1 MEQAELQLEVRA
13 AGNPAAF
20 FLGLGFQLRFVSVK
34 MRIST
39 ALATLLLLLAL
50 SLPALVVAQQAGAP
64 PVAPGNRR
72 AEPGVTTTAP
82 NSRTRRPR
90 VDATEGVE
98 ADVAEAL
105 TVIQDNY
112 VDGNKVNYNDVF
124 KSSIIGMLRT
134 LDPHSNFYDA
144 KEFEEQRAD
153 WRSEYYGIGATIGDR
168 KIGATTDTYVLA
180 TFEATPAFRAGLR
193 FGDRITEIDGKPVK
207 GKASGDVRDMLRGP
221 RGTTVRVTVER
232 ASNGAK
238 ETVEITRDA
247 VAQPTVP
254 DAYFIKPGVGY
265 IDMTRGFNYTTADE
279 FISALEYLRSHGMT
293 GLVVDLRGNGGGILD
308 QAVHVAEQFLGNGQT
323 ILTQKGRGTRGMERE
338 YKSENRSPDPTPLV
352 VLVNRGTASAS
363 EIVAGAWQDHD
374 RALIVGE
381 TSFGK
386 GLVQSIMPLEY
397 GTALTLTTS
406 KYYTPSGR
414 LIQRDYSNQGFYDY
428 IYGRVNGTQEEAQA
442 AKPKGPETHTDT
454 GRPLYGGGGITP
466 DEAIKGRALTSPQ
479 VRLIDPVF
487 AFARDMVNGRVAGFP
502 DYKVAGMPDFERNV
516 EAGAFVVD
524 DRVFKAFKEY
534 VAAHAEDY
542 KVTDAQL
549 DRSRDFIARQLR
561 YDLTTAAYGSV
572 KATQVLMIDDPQVT
586 KAIDSLPR
594 ARDLATAAMRG
605 RNPQT
610 KSFE

>member
-1 MEQAELQLEVRA
+1 
-13 AGNPAAF
+13 
-20 FLGLGFQLRFVSVK
+20 VK
-34 MRIST
+34 KRIST
-39 ALATLLLLLAL
+39 TLAALLLLAL
-50 SLPALVVAQQAGAP
+50 SIPALVIAQQSSSHPQP
-64 PVAPGNRR
+64 PVVRR
-72 AEPGVTTTAP
+72 GDSASSSPAAP
-82 NSRTRRPR
+82 NSRTRRPH
-90 VDATEGVE
+90 VEATEGVE
-98 ADVAEAL
+98 SDVAEAL

-112 VDGNKVNYNDVF
+112 VDGNKINYNDVF

-134 LDPHSNFYDA
+134 LDPHSNYYDA

-168 KIGATTDTYVLA
+168 KLGKDTDTYILA
-180 TFEATPAFRAGLR
+180 TFESTPAFRAGLR
-193 FGDRITEIDGKPVK
+193 FGDRIVEIDGQPVK
-207 GKASGDVRDMLRGP
+207 GKQSGDVRDMLRGA

-232 ASNGAK
+232 ASNAAR

-247 VAQPTVP
+247 VPQPTVP

-279 FISALEYLRSHGMT
+279 FVSALDFLRTHGMT

-308 QAVHVAEQFLGNGQT
+308 QAVHVAEQFIGSGET
-323 ILTQKGRGTRGMERE
+323 ILTQKGRGTRGQERE
-338 YKSENRSPDPTPLV
+338 YKSENRNPDNTPLV

-414 LIQRDYSNQGFYDY
+414 LIQRDYSNQSFYDY
-428 IYGRVNGTQEEAQA
+428 IYGRLNGTVDESQA
-442 AKPKGPETHTDT
+442 VKPKGPETHTDT

-466 DEAIKGRALTSPQ
+466 DESVKARTLSSQQ
-479 VRLIDPVF
+479 VRLIDPIF
-487 AFARDMVNGRVAGFP
+487 GFARELVNGRVAGFP

-516 EAGAFVVD
+516 GTSDMVVD
-524 DRVFKAFKEY
+524 DRVFRAFKDY

-542 KVTDAQL
+542 KLTEAQI
-549 DRSRDFIARQLR
+549 DRSRDFIARQMR

-572 KATQVLMIDDPQVT
+572 KATQVLIFDDPQVT

-594 ARDLATAAMRG
+594 ARDLSTAAMRG
-605 RNPQT
+605 RNPAS

>member
-1 MEQAELQLEVRA
+1 
-13 AGNPAAF
+13 
-20 FLGLGFQLRFVSVK
+20 VK
-34 MRIST
+34 KRIST
-39 ALATLLLLLAL
+39 ALATLLLLAI
-50 SLPALVVAQQAGAP
+50 SLPAFVIAQQSGAQP
-64 PVAPGNRR
+64 PAAPGVRR
-72 AEPGVTTTAP
+72 PTTPSDGPAAPGT
-82 NSRTRRPR
+82 SRARRPR
-90 VDATEGVE
+90 PEATEGLE

-105 TVIQDNY
+105 TVIQDHH
-112 VDGNKVNYNDVF
+112 VDGNKVKYDEVF

-168 KIGATTDTYVLA
+168 RVGATTDTYVLA

-193 FGDRITEIDGKPVK
+193 FGDRIIEIDGKPVK
-207 GKASGDVRDMLRGP
+207 GKASGEVRDMLRGP

-232 ASNGAK
+232 ASNGQS
-238 ETVEITRDA
+238 ETVAITRDA
-247 VAQPTVP
+247 VPQPTVP
-254 DAYFIKPGVGY
+254 DAYFIRPGVGY

-279 FISALEYLRSHGMT
+279 FIAALDYLRSHGMQ
-293 GLVVDLRGNGGGILD
+293 GLVVDLRNNGGGILD
-308 QAVHVAEQFLGNGQT
+308 QAKIVAEQFLQNGQT

-338 YKSENRSPDPTPLV
+338 YKSDNRKPDPTPLV

-428 IYGRVNGTQEEAQA
+428 IYGRVNGTQQEAA
-442 AKPKGPETHTDT
+442 PAEKPKGPETHTDT
-454 GRPLYGGGGITP
+454 GRPLYGGGGIAP
-466 DEAIKGRALTSPQ
+466 DEGVKGRTLSPQQ
-479 VRLIDPVF
+479 VRLIDPIF
-487 AFARDMVNGRVAGFP
+487 AFARDAVNGRVPGAPASF
-502 DYKVAGMPDFERNV
+502 KVGGMPEFERNV
-516 EAGAFVVD
+516 EAGAFAVD
-524 DRVFKAFKEY
+524 DKVFKAFKEY
-534 VAAHAEDY
+534 VAANYEDL
-542 KVTDAQL
+542 KLTEAQL
-549 DRSRDFIARQLR
+549 DRSRDYIVRQLR

-572 KATQVLMIDDPQVT
+572 KATQVLMADDPQVQ
-586 KAIDSLPR
+586 KALDSLPR

-605 RNPQT
+605 RSPQT
-610 KSFE
+610 KSFEE

>member
-1 MEQAELQLEVRA
+1 QP
-13 AGNPAAF
+13 PAA
-20 FLGLGFQLRFVSVK
+20 
-34 MRIST
+34 
-39 ALATLLLLLAL
+39 
-50 SLPALVVAQQAGAP
+50 PGA
-64 PVAPGNRR
+64 
-72 AEPGVTTTAP
+72 
-82 NSRTRRPR
+82 RRPAVPGEGGGAATGTR
-90 VDATEGVE
+90 PRRPARNESATEGLE

-112 VDGNKVNYNDVF
+112 IDGNKVKYDEVF

-168 KIGATTDTYVLA
+168 KVGAGTDTYVLA

-193 FGDRITEIDGKPVK
+193 FGDKIIEIDGKPVK
-207 GKASGDVRDMLRGP
+207 GKASGEVRDMLRGP

-232 ASNGAK
+232 AANGQT
-238 ETVEITRDA
+238 ETVAITRDA
-247 VAQPTVP
+247 VPQPTVP
-254 DAYFIKPGVGY
+254 DAYFIRPGVGY

-279 FISALEYLRSHGMT
+279 FVAALDYLRSHGMT
-293 GLVVDLRGNGGGILD
+293 GLIVDLRGNGGGILD
-308 QAVHVAEQFLGNGQT
+308 QAKIVAEQFLQSGQV
-323 ILTQKGRGTRGMERE
+323 ILTQKGRGTRGMQRE
-338 YKSENRSPDPTPLV
+338 LVSDNRNPDPTALV

-381 TSFGK
+381 TTFGK

-428 IYGRVNGTQEEAQA
+428 IYGRVNGTQGEGA
-442 AKPKGPETHTDT
+442 AAEKPKGPESHTDT
-454 GRPLYGGGGITP
+454 GRPIYGGGGIAP
-466 DEAIKGRALTSPQ
+466 DESVKARALSQPQ
-479 VRLIDPVF
+479 VRLIDPIF
-487 AFARDMVNGRVAGFP
+487 AFVRDAVNGRVPGVPASFQ
-502 DYKVAGMPDFERNV
+502 VRTMPEFERNV
-516 EAGAFVVD
+516 EPGAFAVD
-524 DRVFKAFKEY
+524 DKVFKAFKDY
-534 VAAHAEDY
+534 VAANYADMKLTE
-542 KVTDAQL
+542 AQL
-549 DRSRDFIARQLR
+549 DKGRDFIVRQLR

-572 KATQVLMIDDPQVT
+572 KATQVLMADDPQVL

-610 KSFE
+610 KSFDE

>member
-1 MEQAELQLEVRA
+1 
-13 AGNPAAF
+13 
-20 FLGLGFQLRFVSVK
+20 VK
-34 MRIST
+34 KRIST
-39 ALATLLLLLAL
+39 ALATLLLLAL
-50 SLPALVVAQQAGAP
+50 SLPALVIAQQTGSRP
-64 PVAPGNRR
+64 PVMPAPGR
-72 AEPGVTTTAP
+72 PGTSTGAAPAP

-90 VDATEGVE
+90 VEATEAVE
-98 ADVAEAL
+98 SDVAEAL

-112 VDGNKVNYNDVF
+112 VDGNKLVYNDVF

-134 LDPHSNFYDA
+134 LDPHSNYYDA

-168 KIGATTDTYVLA
+168 RVGKETDTYILA
-180 TFEATPAFRAGLR
+180 TFEGTPAFRAGLR
-193 FGDRITEIDGKPVK
+193 FGDRIVAIDGETVK
-207 GKASGDVRDMLRGP
+207 GKASGDVRDRLRGP
-221 RGTTVRVTVER
+221 RNTVVRVTVER
-232 ASNGAK
+232 ASTGQK

-247 VAQPTVP
+247 VPQPTVP

-279 FISALEYLRSHGMT
+279 FISALDYLRTHGMN

-308 QAVHVAEQFLGNGQT
+308 QAVRVAEQFLQSGQT
-323 ILTQKGRGTRGMERE
+323 ILTQKGRGMRGAEHE
-338 YKSENRSPDPTPLV
+338 YKSENRAPDQTPLV

-428 IYGRVNGTQEEAQA
+428 IYGRLNGTVDEAQA
-442 AKPKGPETHTDT
+442 EKPKGPQTHTDT
-454 GRPLYGGGGITP
+454 GRLIYGGGGITP
-466 DEAIKGRALTSPQ
+466 DEAVKARTLSAPQ
-479 VRLIDPVF
+479 VRLIDPIF
-487 AFARDMVNGRVAGFP
+487 AFVRELVNGRVSGLGG
-502 DYKVAGMPDFERNV
+502 YKVPGMPDFERNV
-516 EAGAFVVD
+516 GASDFVVD
-524 DRVFKAFKEY
+524 DKVFKAFKEF
-534 VAAHAEDY
+534 VAARGGDY
-542 KVTDAQL
+542 KVTDSQL
-549 DRSRDFIARQLR
+549 DRSRDFIARQMR

-572 KATQVLMIDDPQVT
+572 KATQVLIFDDPQVS
-586 KAIDSLPR
+586 KAIESLPR
-594 ARDLATAAMRG
+594 ARDLSTAAMRG

>member
-1 MEQAELQLEVRA
+1 
-13 AGNPAAF
+13 
-20 FLGLGFQLRFVSVK
+20 VK
-34 MRIST
+34 KRIST
-39 ALATLLLLLAL
+39 ALATLLLLAV
-50 SLPALVVAQQAGAP
+50 SLPAFVIAQQSGAQPPAAPGARRTAP
-64 PVAPGNRR
+64 PAADGGT
-72 AEPGVTTTAP
+72 AAAP

-90 VDATEGVE
+90 PADATEGLE
-98 ADVAEAL
+98 ADIAEAL

-112 VDGNKVNYNDVF
+112 VDGNKVKYDDVF

-168 KIGATTDTYVLA
+168 KLGGNVDTYILA
-180 TFEATPAFRAGLR
+180 TFEATPAYRAGLR
-193 FGDRITEIDGKPVK
+193 FGDKITEIDGKPVK
-207 GKASGDVRDMLRGP
+207 GKASGEVRDMLRGP
-221 RGTTVRVTVER
+221 RGTAVRVTVER
-232 ASNGAK
+232 ASNGQK

-247 VAQPTVP
+247 VPQPTVP

-265 IDMTRGFNYTTADE
+265 IDMTRGFNYTTAEE
-279 FISALEYLRSHGMT
+279 FISALQYLRSHGMQ
-293 GLVVDLRGNGGGILD
+293 GLVVDLRNNGGGILD
-308 QAVHVAEQFLGNGQT
+308 QAKIVAEQFLAQGQT
-323 ILTQKGRGTRGMERE
+323 ILTQKGRGTRGMQRE
-338 YKSENRSPDPTPLV
+338 LTSDNRKPDPTPLV

-414 LIQRDYSNQGFYDY
+414 LIQRDYSNQSYYDY
-428 IYGRVNGTQEEAQA
+428 IYGRVNGTQAEADVE
-442 AKPKGPETHTDT
+442 KPKGNETHTDT
-454 GRPLYGGGGITP
+454 GRPIYGGGGIAP
-466 DEAIKGRALTSPQ
+466 DEAIKARALTPLQ
-479 VRLIDPVF
+479 VRLIDPIF
-487 AFARDMVNGRVAGFP
+487 AFAREAVNGRVGGVPASF
-502 DYKVAGMPDFERNV
+502 KVGGMPEFERNV
-516 EAGAFVVD
+516 EAGAFEVD
-524 DRVFKAFKEY
+524 DKVFKAFKEFA
-534 VAAHAEDY
+534 VANYGEEL
-542 KVTDAQL
+542 KLTDAGL
-549 DRSRDFIARQLR
+549 DKGREFIVRQLR

-572 KATQVLMIDDPQVT
+572 KATQVLMLDDPQVG
-586 KAIDSLPR
+586 KAIESLPR

-610 KSFE
+610 KSFEE

>member
-1 MEQAELQLEVRA
+1 
-13 AGNPAAF
+13 
-20 FLGLGFQLRFVSVK
+20 

-39 ALATLLLLLAL
+39 ALATLLLLAL
-50 SLPALVVAQQAGAP
+50 SLPAFVIAQQGSTKPTP
-64 PVAPGNRR
+64 PTARR
-72 AEPGVTTTAP
+72 GELGRGTETVPVDPSA
-82 NSRTRRPR
+82 RTRRTRPA
-90 VDATEGVE
+90 ATEGLE
-98 ADVAEAL
+98 ADVSEAL

-168 KIGATTDTYVLA
+168 RVGASTDTYILA

-193 FGDRITEIDGKPVK
+193 FGDRVTEIDGKPVK

-232 ASNGAK
+232 ASNGAT

-247 VAQPTVP
+247 VPQPTVP

-265 IDMTRGFNYTTADE
+265 IDMTRGFNYTTAEE
-279 FISALEYLRSHGMT
+279 FISALDYLRSRGMT

-308 QAVHVAEQFLGNGQT
+308 QAVRVAEQFLASGQT
-323 ILTQKGRGTRGMERE
+323 ILTQKGRGTRGEARE
-338 YKSENRSPDPTPLV
+338 FKSENRSPDNTPLV

-414 LIQRDYSNQGFYDY
+414 LIQRDYSNQSFYDY
-428 IYGRVNGTQEEAQA
+428 IYGRVNGTQAETQA
-442 AKPKGPETHTDT
+442 EKPKGPETHTDT
-454 GRPLYGGGGITP
+454 GRPLYGGGGISP
-466 DEAIKGRALTSPQ
+466 DETIKPRTLSAQQ

-549 DRSRDFIARQLR
+549 DHSRDFIARQLR

-572 KATQVLMIDDPQVT
+572 KATQVLMLDDPQVT
-586 KAIDSLPR
+586 KGIDSLPR
-594 ARDLATAAMRG
+594 ARDLATSAMRG

>member
-1 MEQAELQLEVRA
+1 M
-13 AGNPAAF
+13 
-20 FLGLGFQLRFVSVK
+20 K
-34 MRIST
+34 KRIST
-39 ALATLLLLLAL
+39 ALATLLLLAL
-50 SLPALVVAQQAGAP
+50 SLPAFVIAQQSSTQPAP
-64 PVAPGNRR
+64 STARRGDPAAASAAPG
-72 AEPGVTTTAP
+72 A
-82 NSRTRRPR
+82 RTRRTHVEP
-90 VDATEGVE
+90 TEGIE
-98 ADVAEAL
+98 ADISEAL

-112 VDGNKVNYNDVF
+112 VDGNKINYNDVF

-134 LDPHSNFYDA
+134 LDPHSNYYDA

-168 KIGATTDTYVLA
+168 KVGNSTDTFVLA
-180 TFEATPAFRAGLR
+180 TFEATPAYRAGLH
-193 FGDRITEIDGKPVK
+193 FGDRIIEIDGKPVK

-232 ASNGAK
+232 ASNGAR

-247 VAQPTVP
+247 VPQPTVP

-279 FISALEYLRSHGMT
+279 FISALDFLRSHGMT

-308 QAVHVAEQFLGNGQT
+308 QAVRVAEQFIGSGQT

-338 YKSENRSPDPTPLV
+338 YKSENRSPDNTPLV

-414 LIQRDYSNQGFYDY
+414 LIQRDYSNQSFYDY
-428 IYGRVNGTQEEAQA
+428 IYGRVNGTQDEAQVE
-442 AKPKGPETHTDT
+442 KPKGPETHTDT

-466 DEAIKGRALTSPQ
+466 DENVKARTLTPPQ
-479 VRLIDPVF
+479 VRLIDPIF
-487 AFARDMVNGRVAGFP
+487 AFARELVNGRVTGFN
-502 DYKVAGMPDFERNV
+502 DYKVAGMPDFEHNV
-516 EAGAFVVD
+516 APNDMVVD
-524 DRVFKAFKEY
+524 DKVFKAFKEF
-534 VAAHAEDY
+534 VAVHAEDY
-542 KVTDAQL
+542 KLTDAQL
-549 DRSRDFIARQLR
+549 DKGRDFIARQLR

-572 KATQVLMIDDPQVT
+572 KATQVLILDDPQVA

>member
-1 MEQAELQLEVRA
+1 M
-13 AGNPAAF
+13 
-20 FLGLGFQLRFVSVK
+20 K
-34 MRIST
+34 KRIST
-39 ALATLLLLLAL
+39 ALATLLLLAL
-50 SLPALVVAQQAGAP
+50 TLPGFVIAQQTGTPRQSGSQP
-64 PVAPGNRR
+64 PAVTTPRR
-72 AEPGVTTTAP
+72 TTPDSGSTTAP
-82 NSRTRRPR
+82 NSRTRRTVPHT
-90 VDATEGVE
+90 DATEGVE
-98 ADVAEAL
+98 SDVAEAL

-112 VDGNKVNYNDVF
+112 VDGNKLVYNDVF

-134 LDPHSNFYDA
+134 LDPHSNYYDA

-168 KIGATTDTYVLA
+168 KLGSTTDTYILA
-180 TFEATPAFRAGLR
+180 TFEGTPAFRAGLR
-193 FGDRITEIDGKPVK
+193 FGDRITEIDGQSVK
-207 GKASGDVRDMLRGP
+207 GKPSGDVRDKLRGP

-232 ASNGAK
+232 ASNGEK

-247 VAQPTVP
+247 VPQPTVP

-279 FISALEYLRSHGMT
+279 FISALDYLRSRGMN

-308 QAVHVAEQFLGNGQT
+308 QAVRVAEQFLGSGQT

-338 YKSENRSPDPTPLV
+338 YKSENRTPDNTPLV

-374 RALIVGE
+374 RALIIGE

-414 LIQRDYSNQGFYDY
+414 LIQRDYSNQSFYDY
-428 IYGRVNGTQEEAQA
+428 IYGRVNGTQDEAKTTE
-442 AKPKGPETHTDT
+442 KPKGPETHTDT

-466 DEAIKGRALTSPQ
+466 DEDVKARALSAPQ
-479 VRLIDPVF
+479 VRLIDPIF
-487 AFARDMVNGRVAGFP
+487 AFAREAVNGRVPGVPAAF
-502 DYKVAGMPDFERNV
+502 KVGGMPDFTRNV
-516 EAGAFVVD
+516 APSDFAVD
-524 DRVFKAFKEY
+524 DNVFKAFKEF

-542 KVTDAQL
+542 KLTDAQL
-549 DRSRDFIARQLR
+549 DRNREFIARQLR
-561 YDLTTAAYGSV
+561 YDLTTAAFGSV
-572 KATQVLMIDDPQVT
+572 KATQVLILDDPQVV

-594 ARDLATAAMRG
+594 ARDLATAAMKG
-605 RNPQT
+605 RNPQS

>member
-1 MEQAELQLEVRA
+1 M
-13 AGNPAAF
+13 
-20 FLGLGFQLRFVSVK
+20 K
-34 MRIST
+34 KRIST
-39 ALATLLLLLAL
+39 ALATLLLLAL
-50 SLPALVVAQQAGAP
+50 TLPGFVIAQQGTAPRPQGGTQTPPSARRETPNSGAP
-64 PVAPGNRR
+64 GS
-72 AEPGVTTTAP
+72 P
-82 NSRTRRPR
+82 NSRTRRTAPR
-90 VDATEGVE
+90 PDATEGVE
-98 ADVAEAL
+98 ADLAEAI

-112 VDGNKVNYNDVF
+112 VDGNKLVYNDVF

-134 LDPHSNFYDA
+134 LDPHSNYYDA

-168 KIGATTDTYVLA
+168 KIGATTDTYILA
-180 TFEATPAFRAGLR
+180 TFESTPAFRAGLR
-193 FGDRITEIDGKPVK
+193 FGDRITEIDGQSVAGKP
-207 GKASGDVRDMLRGP
+207 SSDVRDRLRGP
-221 RGTTVRVTVER
+221 RGTTVKVTVER
-232 ASNGAK
+232 ASNGQK

-247 VAQPTVP
+247 VPQPTVP

-279 FISALEYLRSHGMT
+279 FISALDYLRSRGMN

-308 QAVHVAEQFLGNGQT
+308 QAVRVAEQFLASGQT

-338 YKSENRSPDPTPLV
+338 YKSENRTPDNTPLV

-414 LIQRDYSNQGFYDY
+414 LIQRDYSNQSFYDY
-428 IYGRVNGTQEEAQA
+428 IYGRVNGTQDEEKPAA
-442 AKPKGPETHTDT
+442 APAKPQTKEAETHTDT
-454 GRPLYGGGGITP
+454 GRPLYGGGGISP
-466 DEAIKGRALTSPQ
+466 DENVKARTLNAPQ
-479 VRLIDPVF
+479 VRLIDPIF
-487 AFARDMVNGRVAGFP
+487 AFAREAVNGRVPGVPAVF
-502 DYKVAGMPDFERNV
+502 KVGGMPDFTRNV
-516 EAGAFVVD
+516 APSDFTVD
-524 DRVFKAFKEY
+524 DNVYKAFKEF
-534 VAAHAEDY
+534 VAAHAEEY

-549 DRSRDFIARQLR
+549 ERNREFVIRQLR
-561 YDLTTAAYGSV
+561 YDLTTAAFGSV
-572 KATQVLMIDDPQVT
+572 KATQVLILDDPQVS

-594 ARDLATAAMRG
+594 ARDLATAAMKG
-605 RNPQT
+605 RNPQSKT
-610 KSFE
+610 FE